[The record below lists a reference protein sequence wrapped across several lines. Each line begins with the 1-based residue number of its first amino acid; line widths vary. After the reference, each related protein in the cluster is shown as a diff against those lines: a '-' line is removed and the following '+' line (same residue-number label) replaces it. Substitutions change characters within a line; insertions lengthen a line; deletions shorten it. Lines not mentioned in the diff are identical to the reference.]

1 MMERAA
7 LKADD
12 ILKTHEPTPLAKDVS
27 NELDRIIRLAAEKKT
42 WIRKSDPTGFLPHK
56 NVPSLV
62 SPGMGIQ
69 IQSKQRLPPLSPT
82 KHTIIIYIFHTF
94 LDKNKMTILKV
105 FYLPLPFTMKLLGR
119 GKIDY

>member
-27 NELDRIIRLAAEKKT
+27 NELDRIIRLAAEEKT

-56 NVPSLV
+56 NVPSPV

-69 IQSKQRLPPLSPT
+69 IQSK
-82 KHTIIIYIFHTF
+82 
-94 LDKNKMTILKV
+94 
-105 FYLPLPFTMKLLGR
+105 
-119 GKIDY
+119 